1 MKYTDEK
8 GLEVKWVQNS
18 DESEMPELYIDG
30 KQSGKVD
37 LAEIEHALDQDVQ
50 IPDKF
55 QEMLPL
61 TEEKD
66 EENKRI
72 VLRIKKVKS

>member
-30 KQSGKVD
+30 KPSGKVD